1 MKVKVYTQDGNDS
14 GREIE
19 LNDDIFGI
27 EPNQL
32 LIYEDVR
39 RVLAAQRQ
47 GTAKTKQRGEVRGG
61 GKKAYRQKGTGNA
74 RRGSMRSPLLKGGG
88 TVFGPQPRKYT
99 IQMSKKQ
106 KRLARRSALSLKAA
120 ENAILVVEDFTM
132 EKPRTKSLI
141 GLLNAL
147 NLQQQKVLF
156 LFGETNEVVA
166 KSLNNIPKVKP
177 AAAYQATTYD
187 MIHSD
192 VIVLKESAV
201 QALSHSIV
209 PQTEEAA

>member
-1 MKVKVYTQDGNDS
+1 MKVKVYTQSGSDS

-19 LNDDIFGI
+19 LQDEIFAI
-27 EPNQL
+27 EPNEL

-39 RVLAAQRQ
+39 RVLAARRQ
-47 GTAKTKQRGEVRGG
+47 GTAKTKERGEVRGG

-88 TVFGPQPRKYT
+88 TVFGPKPRKYT

-120 ENAILVVEDFTM
+120 ENAIMVVEDFAM
-132 EKPRTKSLI
+132 DKPRTKTMV
-141 GLLNAL
+141 GLLEAL

-156 LFGETNEVVA
+156 LFGEPNEMVA
-166 KSLNNIPKVKP
+166 KSLNNIPKVKS
-177 AAAYQATTYD
+177 AMAYQATTYD
-187 MIHSD
+187 IIHSD
-192 VIVLKESAV
+192 IVVLKESAV
-201 QALSHSIV
+201 EALSNSIV

>member
-1 MKVKVYTQDGNDS
+1 
-14 GREIE
+14 
-19 LNDDIFGI
+19 
-27 EPNQL
+27 
-32 LIYEDVR
+32 
-39 RVLAAQRQ
+39 
-47 GTAKTKQRGEVRGG
+47 
-61 GKKAYRQKGTGNA
+61 
-74 RRGSMRSPLLKGGG
+74 
-88 TVFGPQPRKYT
+88 
-99 IQMSKKQ
+99 
-106 KRLARRSALSLKAA
+106 
-120 ENAILVVEDFTM
+120 
-132 EKPRTKSLI
+132 LI

-156 LFGETNEVVA
+156 LFGETNEAVA

>member
-1 MKVKVYTQDGNDS
+1 MKVKIYTQSGSDS

-19 LNDDIFGI
+19 LQDEIFAI
-27 EPNQL
+27 EPNEL

-39 RVLAAQRQ
+39 RILAARRQ
-47 GTAKTKQRGEVRGG
+47 GTAKTKERGEVRGG

-88 TVFGPQPRKYT
+88 TVFGPKPRKYT

-120 ENAILVVEDFTM
+120 ENAILVVEDFAM
-132 EKPRTKSLI
+132 DKPRTKTMV
-141 GLLNAL
+141 GLLEAL

-156 LFGETNEVVA
+156 LFGETNEMVA

-177 AAAYQATTYD
+177 AMAYQATTYD
-187 MIHSD
+187 IIHCD
-192 VIVLKESAV
+192 VVVLKESAV
-201 QALSHSIV
+201 EALSNSIV